1 MEAGNCTC
9 IKLVKVLLKKLQN
22 DLFKV
27 LYVPWITAYEMPEGI
42 EEVSVDAN
50 NTPVYIYIICDI
62 VDKIRDFASYANLSM
77 TPDGQ
82 GYIGYNKDKNA
93 YIEIKSFKKVVSDAK
108 MRNQIF
114 FKKLGLI

>member
-1 MEAGNCTC
+1 
-9 IKLVKVLLKKLQN
+9 
-22 DLFKV
+22 
-27 LYVPWITAYEMPEGI
+27 
-42 EEVSVDAN
+42 
-50 NTPVYIYIICDI
+50 
-62 VDKIRDFASYANLSM
+62 M